1 MLVSY
6 SGVPPVLALR
16 IISAADYVDSGDGCE
31 GLPKVVCYEIKLV
44 ENLDITAWRQVLCGG
59 GSVCF
64 KDVLYGFIIENRDKK
79 PPRFTLWMLM
89 IQLSLPLILTLENFK
104 AVLKKRVFVI

>member
-1 MLVSY
+1 MTLH
-6 SGVPPVLALR
+6 

-31 GLPKVVCYEIKLV
+31 GLPKVVCCEIKLV

-79 PPRFTLWMLM
+79 PHLVFAFWMLV